1 MMCVWQ
7 VEGGE
12 GQRKTSRNWFSVPH
26 LGPGIKCQGL
36 RTRALTTEPSCIP
49 FVSSLVGSLAL
60 NLRFSCLGARPM
72 PTYSSF
78 KLRYLRHCFTKQTAM
93 GAKLAIVL
101 THT

>member
-1 MMCVWQ
+1 MCVWQ
-7 VEGGE
+7 VEGGK
-12 GQRKTSRNWFSVPH
+12 GKRITSGNWFSVHH

-36 RTRALTTEPSCIP
+36 RTRALTSEPSCTP

-78 KLRYLRHCFTKQTAM
+78 NQTTICV
-93 GAKLAIVL
+93 IVL
-101 THT
+101 LNRRLCMPSVFPHT